1 MQDIE
6 APDSPEGTPLRRS
19 GRPEGTPLRRSGR
32 PGESDQ
38 ALIQRTAAGDRDAF
52 ATLYRRHQGSVY
64 RFARLMT
71 GSSPAAEDVVQEVFL
86 ALMKDAARY
95 DAGRAALTTYLFG
108 IARRITRRRLL
119 RERRFIEMD
128 AVGID
133 VSNSAEDVAPNASEA
148 LERRDTLQQLRD
160 AVLSLPSRYREVVIL
175 CDLEGVTYETAA
187 ASIGCAIGTIRSR
200 LHRARQ
206 LLATKLRRTDG
217 TCTGARAVMRC
228 AV

>member
-6 APDSPEGTPLRRS
+6 APD
-19 GRPEGTPLRRSGR
+19 
-32 PGESDQ
+32 SDQ

-71 GSSPAAEDVVQEVFL
+71 GSAPAAEDVVQEVFL

-95 DAGRAALTTYLFG
+95 DAGRALLTTYLFG

-119 RERRFIEMD
+119 RERRFIEID
-128 AVGID
+128 AVEID
-133 VSNSAEDVAPNASEA
+133 VGNSAKDVAPNAGEA
-148 LERRDTLQQLRD
+148 LERRDALQRLRD
-160 AVLSLPSRYREVVIL
+160 AILSLPSRYREVVIL
-175 CDLEGVTYETAA
+175 CDLEGVTYEAAA

-206 LLATKLRRTDG
+206 LLATKLRRTNG

>member
-6 APDSPEGTPLRRS
+6 APDSPR
-19 GRPEGTPLRRSGR
+19 
-32 PGESDQ
+32 ESDQ
-38 ALIQRTAAGDRDAF
+38 ALIQRTAAGDREAF
-52 ATLYRRHQGSVY
+52 ATLYQRHQGTVY

-71 GSSPAAEDVVQEVFL
+71 GSAPASEDVVQEVFL

-108 IARRITRRRLL
+108 MARRVTRRRLF
-119 RERRFIEMD
+119 RERRYIEID
-128 AVGID
+128 AVEID
-133 VSNSAEDVAPNASEA
+133 LGKSTADRTLDASEA
-148 LERRDTLQQLRD
+148 LEHSDALQRLRE
-160 AVLSLPSRYREVVIL
+160 AILTLPSRYREVVIL
-175 CDLEGVTYETAA
+175 CDLEDVTYETAA

-217 TCTGARAVMRC
+217 TCTAARAVMGC

>member
-1 MQDIE
+1 MQDID
-6 APDSPEGTPLRRS
+6 APESQR
-19 GRPEGTPLRRSGR
+19 
-32 PGESDQ
+32 ESDQ
-38 ALIQRTAAGDRDAF
+38 ALIQRTAAGDREAF
-52 ATLYRRHQGSVY
+52 ATLYRRHQGAVY
-64 RFARLMT
+64 RFARLMS

-108 IARRITRRRLL
+108 MARRVTRRRLL
-119 RERRFIEMD
+119 RERRFVEIGRD
-128 AVGID
+128 QSTAD
-133 VSNSAEDVAPNASEA
+133 VMPDASEA
-148 LERRDTLQQLRD
+148 LEHRDTLQRLRD
-160 AVLSLPSRYREVVIL
+160 AILSLPSRYREVVIL

-187 ASIGCAIGTIRSR
+187 GSIGCAIGTIRSR

>member
-6 APDSPEGTPLRRS
+6 APDSPR
-19 GRPEGTPLRRSGR
+19 
-32 PGESDQ
+32 ESDQ
-38 ALIQRTAAGDRDAF
+38 ALIQRTAAGDREAF
-52 ATLYRRHQGSVY
+52 ATLYQRHQGTVY

-71 GSSPAAEDVVQEVFL
+71 GSAPASEDVVQEVFL

-108 IARRITRRRLL
+108 MARRVTRRRLL
-119 RERRFIEMD
+119 RERRFVELINAGD
-128 AVGID
+128 G
-133 VSNSAEDVAPNASEA
+133 AEDVAPNASEA
-148 LERRDTLQQLRD
+148 LERSDTLQRLRD
-160 AVLSLPSRYREVVIL
+160 AILSLPSRYREVVIL

>member
-1 MQDIE
+1 
-6 APDSPEGTPLRRS
+6 
-19 GRPEGTPLRRSGR
+19 
-32 PGESDQ
+32 
-38 ALIQRTAAGDRDAF
+38 
-52 ATLYRRHQGSVY
+52 
-64 RFARLMT
+64 MT
-71 GSSPAAEDVVQEVFL
+71 GSSSAAEDVVQEVFL

-108 IARRITRRRLL
+108 IARRVTRRRLL
-119 RERRFIEMD
+119 RERRFIEID
-128 AVGID
+128 AVEID
-133 VSNSAEDVAPNASEA
+133 ASAGADGAPNASEA
-148 LERRDTLQQLRD
+148 LEHRDALQRLRD
-160 AVLSLPSRYREVVIL
+160 AILSLPSRYREVVIL

-217 TCTGARAVMRC
+217 RCTVARPVMRC

>member
-6 APDSPEGTPLRRS
+6 VPDS
-19 GRPEGTPLRRSGR
+19 

-38 ALIQRTAAGDRDAF
+38 ALIRRTAAGDREAF
-52 ATLYRRHQGSVY
+52 ATLYRRHQGAVY

-71 GSSPAAEDVVQEVFL
+71 GSAATAEDVVQEVFL

-108 IARRITRRRLL
+108 MARRVTRRRLL
-119 RERRFIEMD
+119 RERRFVEIN
-128 AVGID
+128 
-133 VSNSAEDVAPNASEA
+133 VSDGALDRAPNASEA
-148 LERRDTLQQLRD
+148 LERRDTLQRLRD
-160 AVLSLPSRYREVVIL
+160 AILSLPSRYREVVVL

-206 LLATKLRRTDG
+206 LLATKLRRADG
-217 TCTGARAVMRC
+217 RCTGTRAVMRC